1 MFKDLYCKLST
12 VVQNST
18 IVVELHFRTSA
29 FRTTSVR
36 TYTEH
41 CSGGTGMHTC
51 KFILPSSAMYDVP
64 GTLYSYTME
73 YVVECIFEA
82 ASVKCEGPPFL

>member
-1 MFKDLYCKLST
+1 
-12 VVQNST
+12 
-18 IVVELHFRTSA
+18 
-29 FRTTSVR
+29 
-36 TYTEH
+36 
-41 CSGGTGMHTC
+41 MHTC